1 MGEQRVPKWNPE
13 RIWNALVKRN
23 GPKKSARAPK
33 MTPKALPKRLLQ
45 RILRVFGPPA
55 EFWGSPG
62 GGIASGAGF
71 SSHPSEIDGFASAGA
86 HFSES
91 RLADPGDKYK

>member
-1 MGEQRVPKWNPE
+1 
-13 RIWNALVKRN
+13 
-23 GPKKSARAPK
+23 

-45 RILRVFGPPA
+45 RILRVLRPKA
-55 EFWGSPG
+55 EFWGVPG
-62 GGIASGAGF
+62 GPAERGVYSGAGN
-71 SSHPSEIDGFASAGA
+71 SSNSSKIDGFASAGA

>member
-1 MGEQRVPKWNPE
+1 MSE
-13 RIWNALVKRN
+13 RIRNAFVQRN
-23 GPKKSARAPK
+23 GPKKSAKAPQ

-45 RILRVFGPPA
+45 RILRVLRTPA

-62 GGIASGAGF
+62 GGPEEQEYTCAAGF
-71 SSHPSEIDGFASAGA
+71 SSHPSKFDGFASAGA

>member
-1 MGEQRVPKWNPE
+1 
-13 RIWNALVKRN
+13 
-23 GPKKSARAPK
+23 

-45 RILRVFGPPA
+45 RILRVFIPPA

-62 GGIASGAGF
+62 GGGPAEEDYTCGAGF
-71 SSHPSEIDGFASAGA
+71 SSHPSEIDGFALAGA

-91 RLADPGDKYK
+91 CLADPGDKYLLTCELDAVSEVKAK